1 MGHHPENCK
10 EILALLS
17 DYVDLELPTEACG
30 EVESHLADCPAC
42 VEFVE
47 SLRNTIA
54 LCHAYAPSTLPA
66 PLSERAR
73 SELASAWRRMLAIRK
88 QRAIE

>member
-1 MGHHPENCK
+1 M
-10 EILALLS
+10 LS

-54 LCHAYAPSTLPA
+54 LCHTWRVRGGGCWQPA
-66 PLSERAR
+66 NSG
-73 SELASAWRRMLAIRK
+73 
-88 QRAIE
+88 Q